1 MARNQI
7 RVVGVTGRA
16 PGSPGVLKLPG
27 AAV

>member
-7 RVVGVTGRA
+7 RVVGVTGLA
-16 PGSPGVLKLPG
+16 PGSPSALKLPG